1 MKEALVER
9 LKDEIRYEF
18 SREGPPE
25 GFPKFPDIPAGRYR
39 EEGFFDLEM
48 KHLWTKVWLY
58 ASLGL
63 PPPRIA
69 QNTGVYV

>member
-9 LKDEIRYEF
+9 LKEEIRYEF

-39 EEGFFDLEM
+39 EEGFLI
-48 KHLWTKVWLY
+48 
-58 ASLGL
+58 S
-63 PPPRIA
+63 R
-69 QNTGVYV
+69 